1 MPRGQSPGQ
10 SQAQSHSSGGSVC
23 FSRSSVVCGWTVSSA
38 LRMPGYKSH
47 LPVPGSVTLGEL
59 LNFSGLKF
67 FP

>member
-1 MPRGQSPGQ
+1 MPRGQSPRQ

-23 FSRSSVVCGWTVSSA
+23 FLRSSVLCGWTVGSA

-47 LPVPGSVTLGEL
+47 LSVAGCVTLGEL
-59 LNFSGLKF
+59 LNLSGLNF